1 MRNLSAKSLSERQ
14 FQQKIVAPKKGKG
27 AYTRKIKHLKGN

>member
-1 MRNLSAKSLSERQ
+1 MRNLTAKSLAEPK

-27 AYTRKIKHLKGN
+27 AYSRKNKHSKRG